1 MAVPPRSRGVIK
13 VRAERSSIVR
23 EVVLPAQSFLHTP
36 KISGMLLLL
45 AGVTAMLWA
54 NSPWASSYDH
64 FWETILTIDA
74 GVLSLSADLRHWV
87 NDGLMTI
94 FFFVVGLEVKR
105 EVVQGALSGVRRATL
120 PAVAALGG
128 MLVPALCYLALNLG
142 GPGIKGWGVPMA
154 TDIAFAL
161 GVLALLETRIPS
173 ALRLFLLALAIV
185 DDIGAIAVVAVF
197 YTQHLAIEA
206 LAVAL
211 GLLGLIIAMQRVGV
225 LSVNLYILVGALF
238 WAAVWKSGIH
248 ATIAG
253 VVLGLVTPLRPY
265 FSNRTFANL
274 ADTLLH
280 HFRDALAQEDTAR
293 AEAML
298 GQMEELSQGTES
310 PLERLERRVHPWS
323 SYGIMPLFALANA
336 GLTLSGEVVQQAA
349 SSAVTWGI
357 MAGLLVGKLVGVGGF
372 AWLAVHL
379 RLADLPS
386 GVRWPHMAGL
396 GSLAG
401 LGFTMAIFIAGI
413 AFEDPSH
420 TAMAK
425 IGILTASIVA
435 GVGGYTILRMATQK
449 DSPQC

>member
-386 GVRWPHMAGL
+386 GVRWLHMAGL

>member
-1 MAVPPRSRGVIK
+1 MKI
-13 VRAERSSIVR
+13 RAERSYIVR
-23 EVVLPAQSFLHTP
+23 EVILPVQSFLHTP
-36 KISGMLLLL
+36 KISGMLLF
-45 AGVTAMLWA
+45 AASVVAMVWA
-54 NSPWASSYDH
+54 NSPWAPWYDH
-64 FWETILTIDA
+64 FWETRITIDTGILT
-74 GVLSLSADLRHWV
+74 LSADLRHWV

-105 EVVQGALSGVRRATL
+105 EIVQGTLSGVRQATL

-128 MLVPALCYLALNLG
+128 MLVPALCYLTLNVN
-142 GPGIKGWGVPMA
+142 GPGMRGWGVPMA

-185 DDIGAIAVVAVF
+185 DDIGAILVIAVF
-197 YTQHLAIEA
+197 YTQHLALDA

-211 GLLGLIIAMQRVGV
+211 GLLGLIIAMKRVGV
-225 LSVNLYILVGALF
+225 LSVNVYIFVGVLF
-238 WAAVWKSGIH
+238 WAAVWKSGVH

-265 FSNRTFANL
+265 FSNTTFAAS

-280 HFRDALAQEDTAR
+280 HFREALSQADSER

-310 PLERLERRVHPWS
+310 PLGRIERRVHPWS
-323 SYGIMPLFALANA
+323 SYVIMPLFALANA
-336 GLTLSGEVVQQAA
+336 GLTLSGDVVQQAA

-357 MAGLLVGKLVGVGGF
+357 LAGLLVGKLAGIVGC
-372 AWLAVHL
+372 AWLAVRL

-386 GVRWPHMAGL
+386 GVQWPHMAGI

-401 LGFTMAIFIAGI
+401 IGFTMAIFIAGI
-413 AFEDPSH
+413 AFEEPAH
-420 TAMAK
+420 AAMAK
-425 IGILTASIVA
+425 IGILTASVVA
-435 GVGGYTILRMATQK
+435 GLGGYTILRASTKKK
-449 DSPQC
+449 DLPQC

>member
-1 MAVPPRSRGVIK
+1 MAVPPRSRGVMK
-13 VRAERSSIVR
+13 VRAERSYIVR

-45 AGVTAMLWA
+45 ASVAAMVWA

-64 FWETILTIDA
+64 FWETIITIDA
-74 GVLSLSADLRHWV
+74 GMLTLSADLRHWV

-105 EVVQGALSGVRRATL
+105 EVVQGALSGARRAAL

-128 MLVPALCYLALNLG
+128 MLAPALCYLMLNAG

-185 DDIGAIAVVAVF
+185 DDIGAIVVIAVF
-197 YTQHLAIEA
+197 YNQHLALDA

-211 GLLGLIIAMQRVGV
+211 GLLSLIIAMKHVGV
-225 LSVNLYILVGALF
+225 LNITVYILVGVLF
-238 WAAVWKSGIH
+238 WAAVWKSGVH

-265 FSNRTFANL
+265 FSNATFADS
-274 ADTLLH
+274 ADTLLR
-280 HFRDALAQEDTAR
+280 HFREALSQEDAER
-293 AEAML
+293 AEATL
-298 GQMEELSQGTES
+298 GRMEELSQGTES
-310 PLERLERRVHPWS
+310 PLERIERRVHPWS

-336 GLTLSGEVVQQAA
+336 GLTLSGDVVQQAA

-357 MAGLLVGKLVGVGGF
+357 VAGLLVGKFVGVAGF
-372 AWLAVHL
+372 AWLAVRL

-386 GVRWPHMAGL
+386 GVRWLHVVGL

-401 LGFTMAIFIAGI
+401 IGFTMAIFIASV
-413 AFEDPSH
+413 AFANPSH
-420 TAMAK
+420 AAMAK
-425 IGILTASIVA
+425 IGILTASAVA
-435 GVGGYTILRMATQK
+435 ALGGYAILRAATKK
-449 DSPQC
+449 DLLQC